1 MVAGRTRGLVI
12 VYTGDGKGKTTAAL
26 GLALRAVGHGL
37 RVAFVQFV
45 KAAETGEDAA
55 AARLG
60 PGLEFFRMGRGFVV
74 GTPGPEHREAA
85 CEALARVR
93 QCLEGGAY
101 DVVVADE
108 VLAAAGLGLLTR
120 DEVAALLAERP
131 PEVHL
136 VLTGRGAWPELV
148 ERADLV
154 TEMHSV
160 KHPYDEGVAAQEGV
174 EF

>member
-1 MVAGRTRGLVI
+1 N
-12 VYTGDGKGKTTAAL
+12 
-26 GLALRAVGHGL
+26 
-37 RVAFVQFV
+37 
-45 KAAETGEDAA
+45 
-55 AARLG
+55 
-60 PGLEFFRMGRGFVV
+60 
-74 GTPGPEHREAA
+74 
-85 CEALARVR
+85 
-93 QCLEGGAY
+93 
-101 DVVVADE
+101 
-108 VLAAAGLGLLTR
+108 LGLLTR

-136 VLTGRGAWPELV
+136 VLTGRGAWPDLV